1 MNYLKCNSCGHQ
13 NALKSAYLTFCGH
26 CAKKL
31 QGSFSEWQQQYPE
44 KNFETYLEMIAES
57 GQRKEVYT
65 ENWLTQ
71 QWKRH
76 KGNKWLIASAL
87 VIILL
92 ITGGTLFGKRAVLTL
107 LYSSA
112 PQSWLYTSWE
122 TVAIGRQALE
132 ISSPVRLHIND
143 QPLPPE
149 LAERAEYV
157 KCYSSLDNSGFKI
170 EVNMYSYWKHV
181 SNNLEE
187 AAGGT
192 VNGIKATPG
201 VSELV
206 YKSCPALQAGIP
218 GLLMEGEYVY
228 KDAIRLAFRNL
239 IIVRGTHRWQV
250 NITYR
255 EDDKVG
261 EKVALRVLKS
271 VRLR

>member
-13 NALKSAYLTFCGH
+13 NAVKSVYLTFCGH

-31 QGSFSEWQQQYPE
+31 TGSFAEWQQQYPGQD
-44 KNFETYLEMIAES
+44 FETYLRMIVE
-57 GQRKEVYT
+57 KEQVEEHNEAGWIT
-65 ENWLTQ
+65 N

-107 LYSSA
+107 FYSSA

-122 TVAIGRQALE
+122 TVVIGRQALE
-132 ISSPVRLHIND
+132 ISSPLHLRIND
-143 QPLPPE
+143 HTLPAD

-157 KCYSSLDNSGFKI
+157 KCYSSSDNSGFRI

-181 SNNLEE
+181 SNSLEE
-187 AAGGT
+187 AAGG
-192 VNGIKATPG
+192 VLNEIKSTSG
-201 VSELV
+201 VSALE
-206 YKSCPALQAGIP
+206 YKSCPALQAGNP
-218 GLLMEGEYVY
+218 GLLMEGEYLY

-239 IIVRGTHRWQV
+239 IIVKGPHRWLV
-250 NITYR
+250 SITYR
-255 EDDKVG
+255 EDDKIG
-261 EKVALRVLKS
+261 EKVAIRVLKS
-271 VRLR
+271 IRLR